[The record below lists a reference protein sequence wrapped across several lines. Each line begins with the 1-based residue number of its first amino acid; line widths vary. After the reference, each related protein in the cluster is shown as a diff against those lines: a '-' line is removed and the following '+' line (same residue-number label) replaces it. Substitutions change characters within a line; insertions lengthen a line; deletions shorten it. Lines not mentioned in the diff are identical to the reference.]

1 MGSILAAQLF
11 LLKWFNNICKQ
22 VDMKPPENKFKEKSS
37 SKQIPRLY
45 RSPIIY
51 QQLWSPT
58 GLKDKKPQFW
68 N

>member
-51 QQLWSPT
+51 QQL
-58 GLKDKKPQFW
+58 
-68 N
+68 